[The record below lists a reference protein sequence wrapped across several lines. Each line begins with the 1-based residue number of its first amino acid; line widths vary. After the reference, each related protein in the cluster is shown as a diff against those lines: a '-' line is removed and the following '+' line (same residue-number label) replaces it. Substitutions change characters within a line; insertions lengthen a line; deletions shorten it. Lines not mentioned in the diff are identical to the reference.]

1 MACPGK
7 QGYLDDLAVPTVQGM
22 ATGTARFG
30 TLLCLVSAAGF
41 GLGPVF
47 AKAAYAAG
55 AGVPTVLA
63 LRFTIAAAVLWAV
76 VAWRRPR
83 WPGRRVLLGCV
94 ALGAVGYAAQSGLYY
109 GSLTR
114 IDASL
119 AALMVYVYPALVVV
133 LALAL
138 RRERPQRRRTVAL
151 VCSACGVALLLGM
164 GGPSAAGGSGVDGI
178 GVLLALG
185 AAVVYACYLTVVD
198 GLPADLDLYL
208 LSAVVCTSAATSL
221 TVAGLVTGS
230 LRAPTEAS
238 GLAGIAMLA
247 LVSTILAM
255 GCQFAGI
262 RVVGASTLAIL
273 SCAEPAVA
281 VAATAVVYGERLT
294 AVQCVGGLV
303 VLASVAVLQ
312 LRRRP
317 AADVE
322 VRPERYWLS
331 RSGGSAQPRLRLPAA
346 ERPAV
351 RLRAGADDA
360 LEAVAERRG

>member
-7 QGYLDDLAVPTVQGM
+7 QGYLDDLAVPTVQHM

-133 LALAL
+133 LALVL

-151 VCSACGVALLLGM
+151 VCSACGVALLLGI
-164 GGPSAAGGSGVDGI
+164 GGPSATGAGVDGI

-185 AAVVYACYLTVVD
+185 AAVVYAFYLTVVD

-208 LSAVVCTSAATSL
+208 LAAVVCTSAAVSL

-230 LRAPTEAS
+230 LRTPTQPS
-238 GLAGIAMLA
+238 GWAWIAMLA

-281 VAATAVVYGERLT
+281 VLATAVVYGERLT

-322 VRPERYWLS
+322 VPEPVL
-331 RSGGSAQPRLRLPAA
+331 AQPVGR
-346 ERPAV
+346 
-351 RLRAGADDA
+351 
-360 LEAVAERRG
+360 